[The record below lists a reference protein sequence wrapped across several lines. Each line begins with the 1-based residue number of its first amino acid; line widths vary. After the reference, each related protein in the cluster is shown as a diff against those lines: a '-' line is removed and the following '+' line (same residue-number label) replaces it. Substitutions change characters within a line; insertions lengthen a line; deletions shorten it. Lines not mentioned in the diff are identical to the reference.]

1 MTPLNVANMTT
12 VTEFIILGLSDHF
25 QLQHPLI
32 LVFLIIYLVTLLGNL
47 LIITVTCADPRL
59 HTPMYFFLSNL
70 SLTDIC
76 CSSTITPKLL
86 GILLSGN
93 KSISY
98 TGCIVQ
104 LNFFMDSTCVEIFL
118 LTAMAYDRYAAVCD
132 PLHYSLVMSPR
143 VCLLLAAASWATGVL
158 SAGMITASVLHLSF
172 CGSNKIDHIFCDL
185 IPLLKLSCTD
195 TAGPEIILFLEAAL
209 LSFPAFLVTLI
220 SYTYIISAIL
230 RIRSAEGKR
239 KAFSTCS
246 SHLTVV
252 SLYYLSLFS
261 MYLKPTST
269 YSQGQGKIMS
279 VVYTTVTPMLNPM
292 IYSLRNKDVKNALK
306 RVIGK

>member
-1 MTPLNVANMTT
+1 MDIENMTT
-12 VTEFIILGLSDHF
+12 VTEFIILGLSDNL
-25 QLQHPLI
+25 QLQLPLF
-32 LVFLIIYLVTLLGNL
+32 LVFLFIYMVTLLGNL
-47 LIITVTCADPRL
+47 LIITLTCADPRV

-70 SLTDIC
+70 SLTDIW

-93 KSISY
+93 KTISFAA
-98 TGCIVQ
+98 CIVQ

-132 PLHYSLVMSPR
+132 PLHYSLVMNPR
-143 VCLLLAAASWATGVL
+143 VCILLAAASWITGIL
-158 SAGMITASVLHLSF
+158 SAVMITASVVHLSF

-195 TAGPEIILFLEAAL
+195 TTGPEIILFLEAVL
-209 LSFPAFLVTLI
+209 LSFPAFLVTLV

-261 MYLKPTST
+261 MYLRPTST

-292 IYSLRNKDVKNALK
+292 IYSLRNKDIKNALK
-306 RVIGK
+306 KVLGR

>member
-1 MTPLNVANMTT
+1 MKPMDVENITT
-12 VTEFIILGLSDHF
+12 VTEFVILGLSDNL
-25 QLQHPLI
+25 QLQLPLF
-32 LVFLIIYLVTLLGNL
+32 LVFLFIYMVTLLGNL
-47 LIITVTCADPRL
+47 LIITLTCADPRV

-70 SLTDIC
+70 SLTDIW

-93 KSISY
+93 KTISFAA
-98 TGCIVQ
+98 CLVQ

-132 PLHYSLVMSPR
+132 PLHYSLVMNHR
-143 VCLLLAAASWATGVL
+143 VCLLLAAASWITGIL
-158 SAGMITASVLHLSF
+158 SAVMITASVVHLSF

-195 TAGPEIILFLEAAL
+195 TTGPEMILFLEAVL
-209 LSFPAFLVTLI
+209 LSFPAFLVTLV

-261 MYLKPTST
+261 MYLRPTST

-292 IYSLRNKDVKNALK
+292 IYSLRNKDIKNALK
-306 RVIGK
+306 KVLGR